1 MTNNWQ
7 PKPGDKFI
15 RRPRLKAHPLKRAL
29 GIPGLYSVGY
39 GNVGSSI
46 YYALGIVTLV
56 AMGATPIVLAIA
68 GLFFIFTALTYAEG
82 TAMLPEAGG
91 SASFARHGFNDLAGF
106 ISGWALML
114 SYIVTISISAFVIP
128 PYLGYF
134 WEPLK
139 ESALVGTATS
149 MGIIFFLLVINVI
162 GVRETTFINVLAAV
176 MDLLVQIL
184 IISLGLIIVFNYKT
198 LVHNIFFYLPS
209 WDQLFLG
216 IALAAIA
223 YTGVETMSQMAEETK
238 RPAHRVPKALILMV
252 FTVLI
257 LFGGVSIVGFSAMTP
272 QELATSWA
280 TDPVAGIAASISA
293 ATSPEK
299 IAAGIAG
306 EEAIVIVLTWIFTL
320 IRNILPALVAI
331 LAASILFIA
340 TNAGLMGISR
350 LAFSLGRFQLVPPI
364 LSRVHPRF
372 KTPYFSIIIFASVAL
387 VILIPSLFAPG
398 AFIKLGT
405 LYAFGSLLSFVFA
418 HASILSLR
426 IRNPDWHRP
435 FKLGPNIKFRQ
446 WELPYSAVFGLIGT
460 AAIWFVVIFTQPYSR
475 WVGLA
480 WMALGLIVYLLFR
493 WLKKLPLSHR
503 VRASRPVRVRD
514 RFRVKKPDNI
524 DKAEV

>member
-1 MTNNWQ
+1 VVNNWHT
-7 PKPGDKFI
+7 KPGDKI
-15 RRPRLKAHPLKRAL
+15 VRRPRVKAHPLKRAL

-139 ESALVGTATS
+139 DSTIVGTTFS
-149 MGIIFFLLVINVI
+149 MGIIGFLLIINVI
-162 GVRETTFINVLAAV
+162 GVKETTIVNVMAAV
-176 MDLLVQIL
+176 MDLFVQIL
-184 IISLGLIIVFNYKT
+184 IIVLGLIIIFNFNT
-198 LVHNIFFYLPS
+198 LVHNVTFYWPS
-209 WDQLFLG
+209 WENLFLG
-216 IALAAIA
+216 VALAAIA

-238 RPAHRVPKALILMV
+238 RPAKKVPKALILMV

-280 TDPVAGIAASISA
+280 ADPVAGIANTISVS
-293 ATSPEK
+293 TSPEE
-299 IAAGIAG
+299 IARNVSSD
-306 EEAIVIVLTWIFTL
+306 EAIVIVITWLFTGL
-320 IRNILPALVAI
+320 RDILPALVAI

-350 LAFSLGRFQLVPPI
+350 LAFSLGRFQLIPPT
-364 LSRVHPRF
+364 LSRVHERF
-372 KTPYFSIIIFASVAL
+372 KTPYISIIIFALVAL
-387 VILIPSLFAPG
+387 IILIPSLFAREE
-398 AFIKLGT
+398 FLNLGT
-405 LYAFGSLLSFVFA
+405 LYAFGSLLSFIFA
-418 HASILSLR
+418 HASIISLR
-426 IRNPDWHRP
+426 IKNPDWLRP
-435 FKLGPNIKFRQ
+435 FKLPWNVKFRQ
-446 WELPYSAVFGLIGT
+446 YEIPVTATLGLLGT
-460 AAIWFVVIFTQPYSR
+460 LVIWIIVLLTQPYSR
-475 WVGLA
+475 WVGLG
-480 WMALGLIVYLLFR
+480 WMAIGLLVYLFYR
-493 WLKKLPLSHR
+493 WRKKMPLSR
-503 VRASRPVRVRD
+503 RAQPNNHIRVRD
-514 RFRVKKPDNI
+514 YFQRRRSKIQN
-524 DKAEV
+524 